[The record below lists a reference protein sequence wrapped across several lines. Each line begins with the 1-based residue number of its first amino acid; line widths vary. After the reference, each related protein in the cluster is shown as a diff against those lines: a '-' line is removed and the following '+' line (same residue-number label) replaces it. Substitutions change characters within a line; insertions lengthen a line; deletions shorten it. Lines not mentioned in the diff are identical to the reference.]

1 MTQPEITFLSGGE
14 ELLATIQPLWEQL
27 NKHHASISLHFKQ
40 DFAAYTFE
48 QRKANILKKHE
59 KNTVRIDIAQIHQI
73 AVAYIVYASCA
84 NKVGEIE
91 SIFVNEKY
99 RGQGIGKT
107 LMEGALTWL
116 DAQNIEEKVID
127 IAVGN
132 EEATH
137 FYARFG
143 FYPRI
148 IKLKQIKGWINS
160 SNNLW
165 GGDYE

>member
-1 MTQPEITFLSGGE
+1 MTQPKITFVSGVK
-14 ELLATIQPLWEQL
+14 ELLVSIQPLWEQL
-27 NKHHASISLHFKQ
+27 NQHHASSSPHFKQ

-48 QRKANILKKHE
+48 QRKTKLLKKHE
-59 KNTVRIDIAQIHQI
+59 KNTVRIDVAKINQR

-91 SIFVNEKY
+91 SIYVDERY
-99 RGQGIGKT
+99 RGQGLGNT
-107 LMEGALTWL
+107 LMERALTWL

-132 EEATH
+132 EEAAC

-148 IKLKQIKGWINS
+148 IKLKQIKG
-160 SNNLW
+160 
-165 GGDYE
+165 